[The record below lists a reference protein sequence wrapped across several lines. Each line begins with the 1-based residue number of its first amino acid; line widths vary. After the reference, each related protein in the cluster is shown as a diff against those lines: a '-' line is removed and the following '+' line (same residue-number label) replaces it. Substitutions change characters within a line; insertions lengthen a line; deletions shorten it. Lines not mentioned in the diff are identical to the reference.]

1 VDTAAIYEKLTE
13 IFHDLFADDSIVLTP
28 QTTANDIEG
37 WDSFTNLNLMV
48 AVESLFNVKLTSSEI
63 ESLENVGD
71 LVATIQTKT
80 A

>member
-1 VDTAAIYEKLTE
+1 MDTAAIYEKLTE

>member
-1 VDTAAIYEKLTE
+1 MDTAAIYEKLTE
-13 IFHDLFADDSIVLTP
+13 IFHDLFADDNIVLTP

-71 LVATIQTKT
+71 LVATIQKKT